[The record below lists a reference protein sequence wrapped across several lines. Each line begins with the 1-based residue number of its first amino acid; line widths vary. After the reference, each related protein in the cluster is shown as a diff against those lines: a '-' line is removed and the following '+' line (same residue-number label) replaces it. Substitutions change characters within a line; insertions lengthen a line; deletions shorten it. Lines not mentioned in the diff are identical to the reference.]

1 MCRYR
6 ITMCTCPVVCV
17 YSSYMVD
24 GLRSLQ
30 HQVTDMSANLTTR
43 LDELQSRGVS
53 PSPAVA
59 YYGTEHRG
67 HVETSVA
74 LSEIRS
80 QLHELTRSLES
91 CQSEVTEVKRDM
103 VAIKNELDTVQQVK
117 EEIEELRE
125 YVDRLELQSHRRK
138 LRLLEQVRV
147 SSAAHPV
154 HRDRRRYNMS
164 SRLLSQYYIVCHN
177 NICLIAL
184 RQQQRRY
191 DDTLHAPVY
200 RPLVFFFFCFPR

>member
-1 MCRYR
+1 M
-6 ITMCTCPVVCV
+6 
-17 YSSYMVD
+17 
-24 GLRSLQ
+24 RSLQ

-53 PSPAVA
+53 PSPAAA

-147 SSAAHPV
+147 LVHRSAARLRCYTRRGACAFVSRPP
-154 HRDRRRYNMS
+154 DR
-164 SRLLSQYYIVCHN
+164 LHIHN
-177 NICLIAL
+177 T
-184 RQQQRRY
+184 Y
-191 DDTLHAPVY
+191 
-200 RPLVFFFFCFPR
+200 LVPFVLVDFVL

>member
-1 MCRYR
+1 
-6 ITMCTCPVVCV
+6 
-17 YSSYMVD
+17 MVD

-53 PSPAVA
+53 PSPAAA

-138 LRLLEQVRV
+138 LRLLEQVRARAPARRSRRQRRLAAVARSSCFRLFSFV
-147 SSAAHPV
+147 SARP
-154 HRDRRRYNMS
+154 
-164 SRLLSQYYIVCHN
+164 
-177 NICLIAL
+177 ICLRSYFVGLKRFVACSFL
-184 RQQQRRY
+184 ACRVHVVQ
-191 DDTLHAPVY
+191 
-200 RPLVFFFFCFPR
+200 

>member
-1 MCRYR
+1 MSVSDNDVHV
-6 ITMCTCPVVCV
+6 PFLCV

-53 PSPAVA
+53 PSPAA

-67 HVETSVA
+67 HMETSVA
-74 LSEIRS
+74 LSEIRT

-138 LRLLEQVRV
+138 LRLLEQVLIV
-147 SSAAHPV
+147 SPSIH
-154 HRDRRRYNMS
+154 
-164 SRLLSQYYIVCHN
+164 IV
-177 NICLIAL
+177 
-184 RQQQRRY
+184 Q
-191 DDTLHAPVY
+191 P
-200 RPLVFFFFCFPR
+200 

>member
-1 MCRYR
+1 MIYYNNALAVPLVP
-6 ITMCTCPVVCV
+6 MSVSDNDVHVPFLCV

-74 LSEIRS
+74 LSEIRT

-138 LRLLEQVRV
+138 LRLLEQVPNLKPITPQQPPGRALRILHA
-147 SSAAHPV
+147 S
-154 HRDRRRYNMS
+154 S
-164 SRLLSQYYIVCHN
+164 SRAH
-177 NICLIAL
+177 
-184 RQQQRRY
+184 
-191 DDTLHAPVY
+191 
-200 RPLVFFFFCFPR
+200 

>member
-1 MCRYR
+1 MIYYNNALAVPLVP
-6 ITMCTCPVVCV
+6 MSVSDNDVHVPFLCV

-74 LSEIRS
+74 LSEIRT

-138 LRLLEQVRV
+138 LRLLEQVPNLKPITPQQPPGRAHEYCMRV
-147 SSAAHPV
+147 RHVPTKSLMKHLVLVCANSV
-154 HRDRRRYNMS
+154 F
-164 SRLLSQYYIVCHN
+164 LL
-177 NICLIAL
+177 
-184 RQQQRRY
+184 
-191 DDTLHAPVY
+191 
-200 RPLVFFFFCFPR
+200 

>member
-1 MCRYR
+1 
-6 ITMCTCPVVCV
+6 
-17 YSSYMVD
+17 MVD

-53 PSPAVA
+53 PSPAAA

-67 HVETSVA
+67 HMETSVA

-138 LRLLEQVRV
+138 LRLLEQVRCTV
-147 SSAAHPV
+147 RHGDGARETV
-154 HRDRRRYNMS
+154 HSMRACS
-164 SRLLSQYYIVCHN
+164 SRTGVFPVATVLDCFRCLSFVQFVYFLTCREHA
-177 NICLIAL
+177 IAVL
-184 RQQQRRY
+184 RIS
-191 DDTLHAPVY
+191 LP
-200 RPLVFFFFCFPR
+200 

>member
-1 MCRYR
+1 
-6 ITMCTCPVVCV
+6 
-17 YSSYMVD
+17 MVD

-53 PSPAVA
+53 PSPAAA

-91 CQSEVTEVKRDM
+91 CQTEVTEVKRDM

-147 SSAAHPV
+147 LQLSGRTVTAI
-154 HRDRRRYNMS
+154 RDGMHARPC
-164 SRLLSQYYIVCHN
+164 SRPSDRLCTATRISFSLFWSISKLFV
-177 NICLIAL
+177 
-184 RQQQRRY
+184 
-191 DDTLHAPVY
+191 
-200 RPLVFFFFCFPR
+200 

>member
-1 MCRYR
+1 MCKSYAFTIRPINNISAR
-6 ITMCTCPVVCV
+6 RQNISVSDNDVHVPCCVCV

-53 PSPAVA
+53 PSPAVTF
-59 YYGTEHRG
+59 YGTEHRG

-74 LSEIRS
+74 LSEIRT

-103 VAIKNELDTVQQVK
+103 VAIKSELDTVQQVK

-125 YVDRLELQSHRRK
+125 YVDRLELQSQRRK
-138 LRLLEQVRV
+138 LRLLEQVSR
-147 SSAAHPV
+147 SPSHPHSPTTGHPSACVLPPTHANVVIVRFVFV
-154 HRDRRRYNMS
+154 HS
-164 SRLLSQYYIVCHN
+164 LFF
-177 NICLIAL
+177 A
-184 RQQQRRY
+184 
-191 DDTLHAPVY
+191 
-200 RPLVFFFFCFPR
+200 RP

>member
-1 MCRYR
+1 MSVYR

-53 PSPAVA
+53 PSPAITF
-59 YYGTEHRG
+59 YGTEHRG

-74 LSEIRS
+74 LSEIRT

-138 LRLLEQVRV
+138 LRLLEQVPPHFR
-147 SSAAHPV
+147 SSECMRLSHPANV
-154 HRDRRRYNMS
+154 FFCCFHQCDA
-164 SRLLSQYYIVCHN
+164 
-177 NICLIAL
+177 ICL
-184 RQQQRRY
+184 Y
-191 DDTLHAPVY
+191 S
-200 RPLVFFFFCFPR
+200 FFFHASI

>member
-1 MCRYR
+1 
-6 ITMCTCPVVCV
+6 
-17 YSSYMVD
+17 MVD

-138 LRLLEQVRV
+138 LRLLEQVTKTVLCVHVQR
-147 SSAAHPV
+147 SACVRHVQTFVQLAIDFLIIIIYYVIITFVPIHFY
-154 HRDRRRYNMS
+154 YNNAFFRS
-164 SRLLSQYYIVCHN
+164 
-177 NICLIAL
+177 NI
-184 RQQQRRY
+184 
-191 DDTLHAPVY
+191 
-200 RPLVFFFFCFPR
+200 

>member
-1 MCRYR
+1 
-6 ITMCTCPVVCV
+6 
-17 YSSYMVD
+17 MVD

-67 HVETSVA
+67 HAETSVA

-138 LRLLEQVRV
+138 LRLLEQVRRMASSPSLEWRNEGRGAARLARSV
-147 SSAAHPV
+147 SPHPARTFV
-154 HRDRRRYNMS
+154 
-164 SRLLSQYYIVCHN
+164 LSMIVGF
-177 NICLIAL
+177 LI
-184 RQQQRRY
+184 
-191 DDTLHAPVY
+191 
-200 RPLVFFFFCFPR
+200 FFFFYCFLHTYQVFVLL

>member
-1 MCRYR
+1 
-6 ITMCTCPVVCV
+6 
-17 YSSYMVD
+17 MVD

-53 PSPAVA
+53 PSPAAA

-138 LRLLEQVRV
+138 LRLLEQV
-147 SSAAHPV
+147 SS
-154 HRDRRRYNMS
+154 S
-164 SRLLSQYYIVCHN
+164 T
-177 NICLIAL
+177 
-184 RQQQRRY
+184 QRRLQSTMR
-191 DDTLHAPVY
+191 DNA
-200 RPLVFFFFCFPR
+200 